1 LTIDE
6 LLKVVENK
14 VSKEE
19 FQAFKIE
26 VEKFFQNYQAMLFYL
41 KPETGIPVEDL
52 NLSLQNEINKIK
64 NAYMIGN
71 PIQPEDLPANVA
83 TKQYVDEN
91 VEGRI
96 YPAKARDII
105 DEIVVARG
113 DKTSIKEYID
123 LHALKTALID
133 LINSLS
139 GIIDKARLEAHSHNE
154 HPNRDATDCH
164 PITAITDLTTEL
176 ASKVAKTSVIAD
188 INASVEEEIISN
200 IKVQPSEHNSTGGRD
215 EEGCHPIEA
224 ITGLQTAF
232 DDLDDILQTALDDLD
247 GRIDTEEGKTAAWEN
262 LALTRAYDSFASMI
276 TCMYTALQNLLTSH
290 PTDKPPCWHNYMG

>member
-139 GIIDKARLEAHSHNE
+139 GIIDKARLEAHNHNE
-154 HPNRDATDCH
+154 HPNRDAEDCH
-164 PITAITDLTTEL
+164 PESAITNLTTDL

-188 INASVEEEIISN
+188 INASQEKVGENPLVIDN
-200 IKVQPSEHNSTGGRD
+200 IKVKPPAHNDTTSRD
-215 EEGCHPIEA
+215 ANDCHPIEA
-224 ITGLQTAF
+224 ITGLQTE
-232 DDLDDILQTALDDLD
+232 LDDLA
-247 GRIDTEEGKTAAWEN
+247 GRLDTEEGKTAAWVN
-262 LALTRAYDSFASMI
+262 LALMRGYDSLATMI
-276 TCMYTALQNLLTSH
+276 SCMYAALQKLLTSH
-290 PTDKPPCWHNYMG
+290 PTDKPPCWHDYMG

>member
-123 LHALKTALID
+123 IHALNTALID

-139 GIIDKARLEAHSHNE
+139 GIIDKARLEAHNHNE

-164 PITAITDLTTEL
+164 PESAITNLTEDL
-176 ASKVAKTSVIAD
+176 ASKVEKISVIAD
-188 INASVEEEIISN
+188 INASQELVGEIPLLIDNTKVE
-200 IKVQPSEHNSTGGRD
+200 PPAHNDTTSREAND
-215 EEGCHPIEA
+215 CHPIEA
-224 ITGLQTAF
+224 ITGLQTE
-232 DDLDDILQTALDDLD
+232 LDDLD
-247 GRIDTEEGKTAAWEN
+247 GRLDAEEGKTAACEN
-262 LALTRAYDSFASMI
+262 LALMRGYDSLASMI
-276 TCMYTALQNLLTSH
+276 ECMYAALQKLLTSH
-290 PTDKPPCWHNYMG
+290 PTDKPPCWYNYMGP